1 LISSSSQAYA
11 LPFPIIQKMNA
22 ILNRRFYAVLA
33 GAIGHLKGEQHDD
46 AKADIIRLHT
56 QNKKHSAA
64 DLTDA
69 EAEAIITAIQDVAAT
84 QPKATLNP
92 PEGGKPIAESPL
104 SADLGGA
111 KRDKWGKPIPN
122 PEAEPMRR
130 YMLKLGMQKGKD
142 FKFTKGW
149 CEKQGVN
156 GEKKKFNDYTVAE
169 LKKLSEIFISIQF

>member
-1 LISSSSQAYA
+1 
-11 LPFPIIQKMNA
+11 MNA

-69 EAEAIITAIQDVAAT
+69 EAEAIITAVQDMTPSVP
-84 QPKATLNP
+84 QR
-92 PEGGKPIAESPL
+92 GKPVAESPP
-104 SADLGGA
+104 SGDLGG

-149 CEKQGVN
+149 CERQGVN